1 MNDCHRRG
9 EWHTHFL
16 LVAAGRRREEG
27 WEVGRPQQ
35 ELQQQHEQLLRRDSP
50 VCVLA
55 GALLVGC
62 AAGSDSILRRRR

>member
-35 ELQQQHEQLLRRDSP
+35 ELHQQHEQLRRRERHP
-50 VCVLA
+50 
-55 GALLVGC
+55 C
-62 AAGSDSILRRRR
+62 AAEAALDSDVTHSGGIAPRR